1 MERTH
6 DSSTSDPKAQLSTD
20 GGTTDEGET
29 TDDGGT
35 TGETETT
42 DGGMTGE
49 TETTDGGM
57 TGGEATDGGT
67 TDGGTT
73 SETETIDRPPS
84 TGGESAAVEQLY
96 DSPIS
101 RTDQQRA
108 LTSGNVP
115 IAVYG
120 LGKMGL
126 PIAAVLASVTGNVI
140 GADVD
145 PEVVERVN
153 AAESH
158 VDGEPGLDEL
168 IAETVSNGSLTAV
181 SDPDR
186 AAETASV
193 HVVIVPTLLTES
205 NGCDLSIVDA
215 VVDSIATGLDPGDAV
230 FVESTVPPRTC
241 TDRIAPR
248 LAEHSE
254 LDPGTFGVA
263 FCPERTSSGRALRDI
278 REAYPKVVGGVDA
291 ESTRVAELVYDEVTD
306 NEVITVRDATTA
318 EATKVFGGVYRD
330 VNIALANEFARYAD
344 SMGIDVREA
353 IDASN
358 TQPFSRIL
366 SPGPGVGGHCIPVY
380 PYFLLNGFE
389 VDSPLIRIS
398 RAIND
403 EMPAYTVD
411 RVRSI
416 LAAEAAAGEHRERP
430 PDGSELDGARVLV
443 LGVTYRPGVDE
454 LRNSPAHEVIEGL
467 ARRGATVDACDPV
480 ATDLSAFAATPVS
493 MSTAADGSYDA
504 VIVVTPHEAFSAFDW
519 DRLQPTAVIDCHDA
533 IDVSGTDHR
542 EYTLGR
548 AMALDG
554 ADAGEERQRPDR

>member
-1 MERTH
+1 MEHTH
-6 DSSTSDPKAQLSTD
+6 DSSTSDPTAQVSTD
-20 GGTTDEGET
+20 GGTS
-29 TDDGGT
+29 GGAS
-35 TGETETT
+35 G
-42 DGGMTGE
+42 DPMTG
-49 TETTDGGM
+49 DSVP
-57 TGGEATDGGT
+57 AD
-67 TDGGTT
+67 
-73 SETETIDRPPS
+73 DRGP
-84 TGGESAAVEQLY
+84 TAVERLY
-96 DSPIS
+96 DSPAS
-101 RTDQQRA
+101 RADQRRA
-108 LTSGNVP
+108 LVDGKVP
-115 IAVYG
+115 VAVYG

-126 PIAAVLASVTGNVI
+126 PIAGVLASVTGNVV

-153 AAESH
+153 AGESH

-168 IAETVSNGSLTAV
+168 VADGVADGSLTAV
-181 SDPDR
+181 ADPAR
-186 AAETASV
+186 AAERASV

-205 NGCDLSIVDA
+205 NACDLAIVDA
-215 VVDSIATGLDPGDAV
+215 VVDSIATGLDPGDTV

-248 LAEHSE
+248 LAERSG
-254 LDPGTFGVA
+254 LDPETFGVA

-278 REAYPKVVGGVDA
+278 REAYPKVVGGVDT

-306 NEVITVRDATTA
+306 NDVIAVRDATTA

-344 SMGIDVREA
+344 SIGIDVREA

-358 TQPFSRIL
+358 TQPFSHIL

-380 PYFLLNGFE
+380 PYFLLEAFS

-416 LAAEAAAGEHRERP
+416 LAAESEPGRHSKSTSDGGEF
-430 PDGSELDGARVLV
+430 DGASVLV

-454 LRNSPAHEVIEGL
+454 LRNTPAYGVIEGL

-480 ATDLSAFAATPVS
+480 ASDLSGFPANPVS
-493 MSTAADGSYDA
+493 MSAAANGSYDA
-504 VIVVTPHEAFSAFDW
+504 VVVVTPHEAFSAFDW
-519 DRLQPTAVIDCHDA
+519 DGLEPTVVFDCHDA
-533 IDVSGTDHR
+533 VELSETNHAV
-542 EYTLGR
+542 YTLGR
-548 AMALDG
+548 AMALDE
-554 ADAGEERQRPDR
+554 AGSDGERPSRDR